1 MTRRHKKAPKGT
13 GIPKRGRNVK
23 KSTYRVR
30 QFYQKV
36 KGGFIVGEIAITL
49 DEYKRLVES
58 ETRLRVAADY
68 ILKNT
73 YPAIEIV
80 GGILG
85 IDRKGEDD
93 D

>member
-1 MTRRHKKAPKGT
+1 MRHKKAPKGMRV
-13 GIPKRGRNVK
+13 PKRGRNVK

-68 ILKNT
+68 ILKDT